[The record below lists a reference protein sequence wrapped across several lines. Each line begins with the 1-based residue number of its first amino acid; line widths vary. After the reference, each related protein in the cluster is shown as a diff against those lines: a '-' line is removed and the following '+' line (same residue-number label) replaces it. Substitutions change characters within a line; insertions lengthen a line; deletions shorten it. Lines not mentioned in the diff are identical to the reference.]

1 MLAARRYVPKA
12 ALFGRRA
19 LSGESFLSGT
29 SATYVEEMFSAYKK
43 NPARCVREAAFVAA
57 R

>member
-43 NPARCVREAAFVAA
+43 NPARCVEAAAFVAA

>member
-1 MLAARRYVPKA
+1 MLAARRFVPSR
-12 ALFGRRA
+12 ALRRA

-43 NPARCVREAAFVAA
+43 NPAR
-57 R
+57 